1 MRTIPTLWAQ
11 AKLMRLCTL
20 VHGMWGPS
28 AFWQMCELEIIDE
41 VLLELLCLYRVERSE
56 GGLSK
61 AIAKEAVLKGHSN
74 HKPTS
79 AEVISN

>member
-1 MRTIPTLWAQ
+1 
-11 AKLMRLCTL
+11 
-20 VHGMWGPS
+20 
-28 AFWQMCELEIIDE
+28 MCELEIIDE